1 LLTRAVEAF
10 KLHQFARNV
19 REGQDDAI
27 IARIA
32 VGIVERSRIP
42 IRAGDSNSR
51 IGRIVKA
58 VVATA
63 WSSGGGGGSLRCHLF
78 VSGFSL
84 AAARAHGSEPNRTG

>member
-1 LLTRAVEAF
+1 LLARAVEAL
-10 KLHQFARNV
+10 KLHQFAGDV
-19 REGQDDAI
+19 REGQHDAI

-32 VGIVERSRIP
+32 IGIVERSRIS
-42 IRAGDSNSR
+42 IRAGDSNNR

-63 WSSGGGGGSLRCHLF
+63 WSSGGGLRCHLF